1 MVLYQIVIYKFLAL
15 RMGRARDQKEVN
27 EHEQI

>member
-1 MVLYQIVIYKFLAL
+1 MVLYQIVIYEFLAL
-15 RMGRARDQKEVN
+15 HKGRARDQKEVN